1 MKSIKAILLAL
12 ALSVSVT
19 ACSTTDLIKA
29 ATSVVGVST
38 EKPMVGI
45 DTEIGDDQLNTGTS
59 TQTEFDD
66 VEGDVQVNNNNQ
78 KPSKNVNNT
87 EQVTFNESMSPFAI
101 LLIAFLAMFGALGW
115 MLPSWAEMRS
125 NVKGKKQ

>member
-12 ALSVSVT
+12 VLSVSVT

-29 ATSVVGVST
+29 GTAALGVST

-45 DTEIGDDQLNTGTS
+45 DTRIGDDQLNTGTS
-59 TQTEFDD
+59 TQFDD

-101 LLIAFLAMFGALGW
+101 LLIAFMAVFGAVGW

-125 NVKGKKQ
+125 NVKGKK